1 MESQALDQPTDI
13 REGENLDTETIQN
26 YLNDSLPNRETLQ
39 TIKQFPSGFS
49 NLTYLITTDQSEY
62 VLRKPPIGANIKSAH
77 DMGREFKVLSLLK
90 PHFSFVPTPVAY
102 EETGEVLGA
111 PFYLMERVNGIILRN
126 KAPRGLELTSDL
138 MSAISKNAV
147 KQLADLHKIDLNSSG
162 LADFG
167 KPEGYVERQVT
178 GWAQRYQKAKTDE
191 IREIEDSFDWL
202 VNNLPGE
209 NPPAFI
215 HNDFKYDNIVLDPN
229 NPKSIIAILD
239 WEMATVGDP
248 LMDLGTTLAYW
259 AEAKDS
265 DALKPFNLT
274 WLPGNLTREE
284 VVKEYFAQTGQPE
297 QNMVFYYVFG
307 ALKVGVICQQIYA
320 RYSQGITKDPRFKQL
335 LFVTKACAY
344 NASKAIE
351 LNRISGLYS

>member
-1 MESQALDQPTDI
+1 MESQALDQPTHI
-13 REGENLDTETIQN
+13 RDGENLDSEVIQK
-26 YLNDSLPNRETLQ
+26 YLDDNLSKRENLQ
-39 TIKQFPSGFS
+39 SIRQFPSGFS
-49 NLTYLITTDQSEY
+49 NLTYLLSTDQSEY

-77 DMGREFKVLSLLK
+77 DMGREFKVLTLLK
-90 PHFSFVPTPVAY
+90 PHFSFVPTPIAY
-102 EETGEVLGA
+102 EESGDVLGA

-126 KAPRGLELTSDL
+126 KAPKGLDLSADL
-138 MSAISKNAV
+138 MNAISKNAV
-147 KQLADLHKIDLNSSG
+147 KQLADLHKIDLQSSG

-178 GWAQRYQKAKTDE
+178 GWAKRYQKAKTDE
-191 IREIEDSFDWL
+191 IKEIEDSFDWL
-202 VNNLPGE
+202 LANLPDQ
-209 NPPAFI
+209 NPAAFI
-215 HNDFKYDNIVLDPN
+215 HNDFKYDNIVLDPD
-229 NPKSIIAILD
+229 NPENIIAILD

-284 VVKEYFAQTGQPE
+284 VVQTYFEQTGQPE
-297 QNMVFYYVFG
+297 KNMVFYYVFG

-320 RYSQGITKDPRFKQL
+320 RYAKGITKDPRFKQL
-335 LFVTKACAY
+335 LFVTKACAG
-344 NASKAIE
+344 NAKKAIE
-351 LNRISGLYS
+351 FNRISNLN

>member
-1 MESQALDQPTDI
+1 MASQALDQPTDI
-13 REGENLDTETIQN
+13 REGENLDKEAIQN
-26 YLNDSLPNRETLQ
+26 YLNSSLPNRETLQ
-39 TIKQFPSGFS
+39 SIRQFPSGFS

-102 EETGEVLGA
+102 EETGDLLGA

-126 KAPRGLELTSDL
+126 KAPKGLDLKADL

-147 KQLADLHKIDLNSSG
+147 KQLADLHKIDLKSSG

-178 GWAQRYQKAKTDE
+178 GWSKRYQKAKTDE
-191 IREIEDSFDWL
+191 IKEIEDSFNWL
-202 VNNLPGE
+202 MNNLPDE
-209 NPPAFI
+209 NLPAFI

-229 NPKSIIAILD
+229 NPESIMAILD

-284 VVKEYFAQTGQPE
+284 VVKEYFTQTGQPE
-297 QNMVFYYVFG
+297 QSMVFYYVFG

-320 RYSQGITKDPRFKQL
+320 RYAKGITKDPRFKL

-351 LNRISGLYS
+351 LNRISNLH